1 MPSFVNP
8 IHTNANALNSGT
20 KNEVKDTKN
29 APKSASKDF
38 NKILNQKISKDK
50 TAPKENPN
58 ALKATPKDAKEDAKE
73 LEKTPTPHH
82 QHAQNLAKDQQ
93 APTLKDLLNHK
104 KTTASHEAQH
114 ETHEP
119 TLKDL
124 LNHKKTTAS
133 HEAQH
138 ETHEMH
144 ETNPK
149 TPNETLNKNEKKP
162 NGVASNAHQA
172 NLTNKNPLTPTN
184 HANNAIKNPTAPTH
198 NAKEPKTLKDIHAL
212 SQKHDLNASNIQV
225 GTPLEKKETPL
236 NASDQLALKT
246 TQTSINHTLAKN
258 DSKNTA
264 NLSSVLQSLEKKE
277 SHNKERTT
285 PPSNE
290 KKTPPLREALQ
301 MNAIKRDKTLSKKKP
316 EKTPTKTQTTAA
328 TPENAPKIPLKTPP
342 LMPLIGANPPNDNAP
357 TPLEKEEKAKEVS
370 ENKEKTKESNN
381 SAQSAQN
388 AQASDKTSE
397 NKSAAPK
404 ETIKHFT
411 QQLKQEIQEYKP
423 PMSRISMDL
432 FPKELGKVE
441 VTIQKVGKNLKVSVI
456 SHNNSLQTFLDN
468 QQDLKNS
475 LNALGFEGVD
485 LSFSQDSSKEQPKE
499 PLREPFK
506 EQESTPLKEN
516 ALKSYQENTDNENKE
531 TSMQITLY
539 A

>member
-1 MPSFVNP
+1 MPSPINP
-8 IHTNANALNSGT
+8 IHTNANANANALNSGA

-38 NKILNQKISKDK
+38 SKILNQKISKDK
-50 TAPKENPN
+50 TAPKESLNHS
-58 ALKATPKDAKEDAKE
+58 ALKATPKDAKEDAKT
-73 LEKTPTPHH
+73 LEKTLPH
-82 QHAQNLAKDQQ
+82 QHAQNLAKNQQ
-93 APTLKDLLNHK
+93 APTLKDWLNHQK
-104 KTTASHEAQH
+104 ATASHEAQH
-114 ETHEP
+114 ETHEA
-119 TLKDL
+119 
-124 LNHKKTTAS
+124 N
-133 HEAQH
+133 
-138 ETHEMH
+138 

-149 TPNETLNKNEKKP
+149 TPNETLGKNEKKP
-162 NGVASNAHQA
+162 NEALSNAHQT
-172 NLTNKNPLTPTN
+172 NLASKNPITPN

-198 NAKEPKTLKDIHAL
+198 NAKESKTLKDIQTL
-212 SQKHDLNASNIQV
+212 SQKHDLNASNIQAA
-225 GTPLEKKETPL
+225 TIPENKTPL

-246 TQTSINHTLAKN
+246 TQTPINHTLAKN
-258 DSKNTA
+258 DAKNTA

-277 SHNKERTT
+277 SPNKEHAN
-285 PPSNE
+285 PQNNE
-290 KKTPPLREALQ
+290 KKTPPLKEALQ
-301 MNAIKRDKTLSKKKP
+301 MNAIKRDKTLSKKKS
-316 EKTPTKTQTTAA
+316 EKTPTKAQTTAPSA

-342 LMPLIGANPPNDNAP
+342 LMPLIGANPPPNDNIP
-357 TPLEKEEKAKEVS
+357 TLLEKEETTKEAS
-370 ENKEKTKESNN
+370 DNKEKTKETNN
-381 SAQSAQN
+381 STQNAQN
-388 AQASDKTSE
+388 TQASDKTSE

-423 PMSRISMDL
+423 PMSKISMDL

-441 VTIQKVGKNLKVSVI
+441 VIIQKVGKNLKVSVI

-499 PLREPFK
+499 QLREPFK

-516 ALKSYQENTDNENKE
+516 ALKSYQENTDHENQE

>member
-1 MPSFVNP
+1 MPSPINP
-8 IHTNANALNSGT
+8 IHTNASANASALNSGA
-20 KNEVKDTKN
+20 KNEDTKN

-38 NKILNQKISKDK
+38 SKILNQKISKDK

-58 ALKATPKDAKEDAKE
+58 ALKATPKNAKEGAKEDAKA
-73 LEKTPTPHH
+73 LEKTPTLQPP
-82 QHAQNLAKDQQ
+82 HAQNLAKDQQ
-93 APTLKDLLNHK
+93 APTLKDLLNHQ

-114 ETHEP
+114 E
-119 TLKDL
+119 K
-124 LNHKKTTAS
+124 N
-133 HEAQH
+133 
-138 ETHEMH
+138 H

-162 NGVASNAHQA
+162 NEVTSNAHQTS
-172 NLTNKNPLTPTN
+172 LTNKNPLTPTN
-184 HANNAIKNPTAPTH
+184 HANNSIKNPTAPTH
-198 NAKEPKTLKDIHAL
+198 NAKEPKTLKDIQTL
-212 SQKHDLNASNIQV
+212 SQKHALNASNIQAT
-225 GTPLEKKETPL
+225 TPLEKKETSL
-236 NASDQLALKT
+236 SASDQFALKT
-246 TQTSINHTLAKN
+246 TQTPINNTLAKN
-258 DSKNTA
+258 DAKNTA

-277 SHNKERTT
+277 SYNKERAT
-285 PPSNE
+285 PPNNE
-290 KKTPPLREALQ
+290 KKTPPLKEALE
-301 MNAIKRDKTLSKKKP
+301 MNAIKRDKTLSKKKS
-316 EKTPTKTQTTAA
+316 EKTPIHAKTQTTAPST

-342 LMPLIGANPPNDNAP
+342 LMPLTGANPPNDNPP
-357 TPLEKEEKAKEVS
+357 TPLEKEETTKEAS
-370 ENKEKTKESNN
+370 DNKEKTKESSN

-397 NKSAAPK
+397 NKSTAPK

-441 VTIQKVGKNLKVSVI
+441 VVIQKVGKNLKVSVI

-499 PLREPFK
+499 QLRELFK

-516 ALKSYQENTDNENKE
+516 ALKSYQENTDHENQE

>member
-8 IHTNANALNSGT
+8 IHTNASTNANALNSGA

-38 NKILNQKISKDK
+38 SKILNQKISKDK
-50 TAPKENPN
+50 SAPKENPS
-58 ALKATPKDAKEDAKE
+58 ALKATPKDTKE

-104 KTTASHEAQH
+104 KTTASHESQH
-114 ETHEP
+114 EI
-119 TLKDL
+119 
-124 LNHKKTTAS
+124 HKN
-133 HEAQH
+133 
-138 ETHEMH
+138 H

-162 NGVASNAHQA
+162 NGVASNTHQA

-184 HANNAIKNPTAPTH
+184 HANNTIKNPTALTH

-246 TQTSINHTLAKN
+246 TQTSINHTLTKN

-277 SHNKERTT
+277 SQNKERAT

-301 MNAIKRDKTLSKKKP
+301 MNAIKRDKTLSKKNP
-316 EKTPTKTQTTAA
+316 EKTPTKTQTTAQAA

-342 LMPLIGANPPNDNAP
+342 LMPLIGANPPNNNAP
-357 TPLEKEEKAKEVS
+357 TPLEKEEKTKEAS
-370 ENKEKTKESNN
+370 ENKEKTKESTN
-381 SAQSAQN
+381 STQNAQN
-388 AQASDKTSE
+388 TQASDKTSE

-499 PLREPFK
+499 QLRESFK
-506 EQESTPLKEN
+506 EQELTPLKEN

>member
-1 MPSFVNP
+1 MPSPINP
-8 IHTNANALNSGT
+8 IHTNASTLNSGA
-20 KNEVKDTKN
+20 KNEDTKN

-38 NKILNQKISKDK
+38 SKILNQKISKDK
-50 TAPKENPN
+50 SAPKENPS
-58 ALKATPKDAKEDAKE
+58 ALKSTPKDAKENAKE

-114 ETHEP
+114 EI
-119 TLKDL
+119 
-124 LNHKKTTAS
+124 HKN
-133 HEAQH
+133 
-138 ETHEMH
+138 H

-162 NGVASNAHQA
+162 NGVISSAHQA

-184 HANNAIKNPTAPTH
+184 HAIKNSTAPTH
-198 NAKEPKTLKDIHAL
+198 NAKDPKTLKDIQTL
-212 SQKHDLNASNIQV
+212 SQKHDLNASNIQA
-225 GTPLEKKETPL
+225 TAPLEKKETPL
-236 NASDQLALKT
+236 SASDQLALKT
-246 TQTSINHTLAKN
+246 TQAPINHTLAKN

-277 SHNKERTT
+277 SQNKEHAT

-316 EKTPTKTQTTAA
+316 EKTPIHAKAQTTAQAA

-357 TPLEKEEKAKEVS
+357 TPLEKEEKTKEVS
-370 ENKEKTKESNN
+370 ENKEKTKESTN
-381 SAQSAQN
+381 SAQNAQN

-397 NKSAAPK
+397 NKSVTSK

-441 VTIQKVGKNLKVSVI
+441 VVIQKVGKNLKVSVI

-499 PLREPFK
+499 QLRESFK

>member
-1 MPSFVNP
+1 MPSPINP
-8 IHTNANALNSGT
+8 IHTNASTLINSGA

-38 NKILNQKISKDK
+38 SKILNQKISKDK

-58 ALKATPKDAKEDAKE
+58 ALKATPKDTKENAKE

-104 KTTASHEAQH
+104 KTTASHETQH
-114 ETHEP
+114 EI
-119 TLKDL
+119 
-124 LNHKKTTAS
+124 HKN
-133 HEAQH
+133 
-138 ETHEMH
+138 H

-162 NGVASNAHQA
+162 NGVVSNAHQA
-172 NLTNKNPLTPTN
+172 NLTNKNLLTPTN
-184 HANNAIKNPTAPTH
+184 HPIKNPTAPTH
-198 NAKEPKTLKDIHAL
+198 NAKEPKTLKDIQTL

-225 GTPLEKKETPL
+225 STPLEKKETPL

-258 DSKNTA
+258 GTKNTA

-277 SHNKERTT
+277 SQNKEHAT

-316 EKTPTKTQTTAA
+316 EKTPTKTQTTAQAA
-328 TPENAPKIPLKTPP
+328 TPENAPKIPLKTPS

-357 TPLEKEEKAKEVS
+357 TPLEKEEKTKEVS
-370 ENKEKTKESNN
+370 ENKEKTKESTN
-381 SAQSAQN
+381 SAQNAQN

-485 LSFSQDSSKEQPKE
+485 LSFSQDSSKEQEKE
-499 PLREPFK
+499 SFKEPFK

>member
-8 IHTNANALNSGT
+8 IHTNANTLNSGA

-29 APKSASKDF
+29 APKNASKDF
-38 NKILNQKISKDK
+38 SKILNQKISKDK
-50 TAPKENPN
+50 SAPKENPN
-58 ALKATPKDAKEDAKE
+58 ALKATPKDAKEGAKEDAKE

-82 QHAQNLAKDQQ
+82 QHAQNLVKDQQ

-104 KTTASHEAQH
+104 KTTASHETQH
-114 ETHEP
+114 EI
-119 TLKDL
+119 
-124 LNHKKTTAS
+124 HKN
-133 HEAQH
+133 
-138 ETHEMH
+138 H

-162 NGVASNAHQA
+162 NGVASNAHQVS
-172 NLTNKNPLTPTN
+172 LTNKNPLTPTN

-198 NAKEPKTLKDIHAL
+198 NAKDPKTLKDIHAL

-246 TQTSINHTLAKN
+246 TQTPINHTLAKN
-258 DSKNTA
+258 DAKNTA

-277 SHNKERTT
+277 SHNKERAT

-316 EKTPTKTQTTAA
+316 EKTPTKTQTTAPST
-328 TPENAPKIPLKTPP
+328 TPENAPKISLKTPP

-370 ENKEKTKESNN
+370 ENKEKTKESTN
-381 SAQSAQN
+381 SAQSVQN
-388 AQASDKTSE
+388 AQASDKASE
-397 NKSAAPK
+397 NKSVAPK

-441 VTIQKVGKNLKVSVI
+441 VSIQKVGKNLKVSVI

-499 PLREPFK
+499 PLRESFK

>member
-1 MPSFVNP
+1 MPSPINP
-8 IHTNANALNSGT
+8 IHTNANANALNSGA
-20 KNEVKDTKN
+20 KNEDTKN

-38 NKILNQKISKDK
+38 SKILNQKISKDK
-50 TAPKENPN
+50 TAPKESPN
-58 ALKATPKDAKEDAKE
+58 ALKAAQKDAKKDAKA

-93 APTLKDLLNHK
+93 APTLKDLLNHQ
-104 KTTASHEAQH
+104 KTTTSHEAQH
-114 ETHEP
+114 E
-119 TLKDL
+119 
-124 LNHKKTTAS
+124 N
-133 HEAQH
+133 H
-138 ETHEMH
+138 ETK
-144 ETNPK
+144 PK

-162 NGVASNAHQA
+162 NGVTSNAHQT
-172 NLTNKNPLTPTN
+172 NLTHKNPLTPTN
-184 HANNAIKNPTAPTH
+184 HANHANKNPTTPTH
-198 NAKEPKTLKDIHAL
+198 NAKESKTLKDIQTL
-212 SQKHDLNASNIQV
+212 SQKHDLNASNIQAN
-225 GTPLEKKETPL
+225 TPLEKKETPL

-246 TQTSINHTLAKN
+246 TQTPINNTLAKN
-258 DSKNTA
+258 DAKNTA

-277 SHNKERTT
+277 SHNKERAT
-285 PPSNE
+285 PPNNE
-290 KKTPPLREALQ
+290 KKTPPLKEALP

-316 EKTPTKTQTTAA
+316 EKTPTKAQTTAPSIV
-328 TPENAPKIPLKTPP
+328 PENALKIPLKTPP

-357 TPLEKEEKAKEVS
+357 TPLEKEEKSKEIS
-370 ENKEKTKESNN
+370 ENKEKTKESSN

-397 NKSAAPK
+397 NKSVTPK

-441 VTIQKVGKNLKVSVI
+441 VVIQKVGKNLKVSVI

-485 LSFSQDSSKEQPKE
+485 LSFSQDSSKEQEKE
-499 PLREPFK
+499 PFKEPFK
-506 EQESTPLKEN
+506 EQELTPLKEN
-516 ALKSYQENTDNENKE
+516 ALKSYQENTDNESKE

>member
-1 MPSFVNP
+1 MPSPVNP
-8 IHTNANALNSGT
+8 LHTNANALNGGA
-20 KNEVKDTKN
+20 KNEVKNAKN
-29 APKSASKDF
+29 APKSVSKDF
-38 NKILNQKISKDK
+38 SKILNQKISKDK
-50 TAPKENPN
+50 TAPKEDPS
-58 ALKATPKDAKEDAKE
+58 ALKATPKDAKA
-73 LEKTPTPHH
+73 LEKTPTLNH

-93 APTLKDLLNHK
+93 APTLKDLLNHP
-104 KTTASHEAQH
+104 KTHPTAEHETQH
-114 ETHEP
+114 ETHEA
-119 TLKDL
+119 
-124 LNHKKTTAS
+124 N
-133 HEAQH
+133 
-138 ETHEMH
+138 

-162 NGVASNAHQA
+162 NEVASNAHQT
-172 NLTNKNPLTPTN
+172 NLPNKNPITPTN
-184 HANNAIKNPTAPTH
+184 RSNNAIKTPTTPTH
-198 NAKEPKTLKDIHAL
+198 NAKDPKTLKDIQTL
-212 SQKHDLNASNIQV
+212 SQKHDLNASNIQAA
-225 GTPLEKKETPL
+225 TTLENKNPL
-236 NASDQLALKT
+236 NASDHLALKT
-246 TQTSINHTLAKN
+246 TQTPTNHTLAKN
-258 DSKNTA
+258 DAKNTA

-277 SHNKERTT
+277 SPNKEHAN
-285 PPSNE
+285 PSHNE
-290 KKTPPLREALQ
+290 KKTPPLKEALQ

-316 EKTPTKTQTTAA
+316 EKTPTKTQTTALSA

-357 TPLEKEEKAKEVS
+357 TPLEKEEKTKEIS
-370 ENKEKTKESNN
+370 DNKEKAKETNS

-388 AQASDKTSE
+388 TQASDKTSD
-397 NKSAAPK
+397 NKSIAPK

-423 PMSRISMDL
+423 PMSKISMDL

-441 VTIQKVGKNLKVSVI
+441 VIIQKVGKNLKVSVI

-499 PLREPFK
+499 QLRELFK
-506 EQESTPLKEN
+506 EQESSPLKEN
-516 ALKSYQENTDNENKE
+516 ALKSYQENTDHENQE

>member
-8 IHTNANALNSGT
+8 IHTNANANASTLINSGA

-29 APKSASKDF
+29 APKNASKDF
-38 NKILNQKISKDK
+38 SKILNQKISKDK

-114 ETHEP
+114 EI
-119 TLKDL
+119 
-124 LNHKKTTAS
+124 HKN
-133 HEAQH
+133 
-138 ETHEMH
+138 H

-162 NGVASNAHQA
+162 NEITSNAHQA

-184 HANNAIKNPTAPTH
+184 HAIKNPTAPTH

-258 DSKNTA
+258 GAKNTA

-277 SHNKERTT
+277 SHNKEHIT

-301 MNAIKRDKTLSKKKP
+301 MNAIKRDKTLSKKKS
-316 EKTPTKTQTTAA
+316 EKTPTKTQTTAQAA

-357 TPLEKEEKAKEVS
+357 TLLEKEEKTKEVS
-370 ENKEKTKESNN
+370 ENKEKTKESTN
-381 SAQSAQN
+381 SAQNTQN

-441 VTIQKVGKNLKVSVI
+441 VSIQKVGKNLKVSVI

-499 PLREPFK
+499 QLRESFK

>member
-1 MPSFVNP
+1 MPSPINP
-8 IHTNANALNSGT
+8 IHTNASANANALNSGA
-20 KNEVKDTKN
+20 KNEDTKN

-38 NKILNQKISKDK
+38 SKILNQKISKDK
-50 TAPKENPN
+50 TAPKENPS
-58 ALKATPKDAKEDAKE
+58 ALKATPQDAKENAKEDAKA

-82 QHAQNLAKDQQ
+82 QHAQNPAKDQQ
-93 APTLKDLLNHK
+93 APTLKDWLNHQ
-104 KTTASHEAQH
+104 KTTASHETQH
-114 ETHEP
+114 ETHEA
-119 TLKDL
+119 
-124 LNHKKTTAS
+124 N
-133 HEAQH
+133 
-138 ETHEMH
+138 

-162 NGVASNAHQA
+162 NEVTSNAHQT
-172 NLTNKNPLTPTN
+172 NLPNKNPITPN
-184 HANNAIKNPTAPTH
+184 HANNANKNPTAPTDTK
-198 NAKEPKTLKDIHAL
+198 KEPKTLKDIQTL
-212 SQKHDLNASNIQV
+212 SQKHDLNASNIQATT
-225 GTPLEKKETPL
+225 TPENKTPL
-236 NASDQLALKT
+236 NAGDQLALKT
-246 TQTSINHTLAKN
+246 TQTPTNHTLAKN
-258 DSKNTA
+258 DTKNTA

-277 SHNKERTT
+277 SHNKEHAN
-285 PPSNE
+285 PLNNE
-290 KKTPPLREALQ
+290 KKTPPLKEALQ

-316 EKTPTKTQTTAA
+316 EKTPIHAKTQTTAPSIA
-328 TPENAPKIPLKTPP
+328 PENALKIPLKTPP
-342 LMPLIGANPPNDNAP
+342 LMPLIGANPPPNDNAP
-357 TPLEKEEKAKEVS
+357 TLLEKEEKTQEIS
-370 ENKEKTKESNN
+370 ENKEKTKETSN

-397 NKSAAPK
+397 NKSTAPK

-441 VTIQKVGKNLKVSVI
+441 VIIQKVGKNLKVSVI

-499 PLREPFK
+499 QLRELFK
-506 EQESTPLKEN
+506 EQESSPLKEN
-516 ALKSYQENTDNENKE
+516 ALKSYQENTDHENQE

>member
-1 MPSFVNP
+1 MPSPVNP
-8 IHTNANALNSGT
+8 IHTNANALNGGA

-38 NKILNQKISKDK
+38 SKILNQKISKDK
-50 TAPKENPN
+50 TASKESPNPN
-58 ALKATPKDAKEDAKE
+58 ALKATPKDAKEDAKA
-73 LEKTPTPHH
+73 LEKTPTLPH

-93 APTLKDLLNHK
+93 APTLKDWLNHK
-104 KTTASHEAQH
+104 KTTAPHETQH
-114 ETHEP
+114 ETHEA
-119 TLKDL
+119 
-124 LNHKKTTAS
+124 N
-133 HEAQH
+133 
-138 ETHEMH
+138 

-162 NGVASNAHQA
+162 NGVTSNAHQT
-172 NLTNKNPLTPTN
+172 NLLSKNPITPN

-198 NAKEPKTLKDIHAL
+198 NAKESKTLKDIQTL
-212 SQKHDLNASNIQV
+212 SQKHDLNASNIQAT
-225 GTPLEKKETPL
+225 TPLEKKETPL

-246 TQTSINHTLAKN
+246 TQAPTNHTLAKN
-258 DSKNTA
+258 DAKNTA

-277 SHNKERTT
+277 SHNKEHAN
-285 PPSNE
+285 PQNNE
-290 KKTPPLREALQ
+290 KKTPPLKEALE
-301 MNAIKRDKTLSKKKP
+301 MNAIKRDKTLSKKKS
-316 EKTPTKTQTTAA
+316 EKTPTKAQTTAPSIA
-328 TPENAPKIPLKTPP
+328 PENAPKIPLKTPP

-357 TPLEKEEKAKEVS
+357 TLLEKEETTKEAS
-370 ENKEKTKESNN
+370 DNKEKTKETSN

-397 NKSAAPK
+397 NKSVTPK

-499 PLREPFK
+499 QLRELFK

-516 ALKSYQENTDNENKE
+516 ALKSYQENTDNEHQE

>member
-1 MPSFVNP
+1 MPSPVNP
-8 IHTNANALNSGT
+8 IHTNTNALNGGA
-20 KNEVKDTKN
+20 KNEVKDAKN

-38 NKILNQKISKDK
+38 SKILNQKISKDK
-50 TAPKENPN
+50 TAPKELSSSST
-58 ALKATPKDAKEDAKE
+58 LKTTPKDAKA
-73 LEKTPTPHH
+73 LEKTPTLPH
-82 QHAQNLAKDQQ
+82 QHAQNLAKNQQ
-93 APTLKDLLNHK
+93 APTLKDWLNHP
-104 KTTASHEAQH
+104 KTHPTAPHEAQH
-114 ETHEP
+114 ETHEA
-119 TLKDL
+119 
-124 LNHKKTTAS
+124 N
-133 HEAQH
+133 
-138 ETHEMH
+138 

-162 NGVASNAHQA
+162 NEVASNAHQT
-172 NLTNKNPLTPTN
+172 NLPNKNPITPN
-184 HANNAIKNPTAPTH
+184 HANNTNKTPTTPTH
-198 NAKEPKTLKDIHAL
+198 SAKDPKTLKDIQTL
-212 SQKHDLNASNIQV
+212 SQKHDLNASNIQAA
-225 GTPLEKKETPL
+225 TTLENKNPL

-246 TQTSINHTLAKN
+246 TQTPTNHTLAKN

-277 SHNKERTT
+277 PPNKEHAN
-285 PPSNE
+285 PHNE
-290 KKTPPLREALQ
+290 KKMPPLKEALE

-316 EKTPTKTQTTAA
+316 EKTPIHAKTQTTAQA
-328 TPENAPKIPLKTPP
+328 TTPENALKIPLKTPP
-342 LMPLIGANPPNDNAP
+342 LMPLIGANPPNDNIP
-357 TPLEKEEKAKEVS
+357 TPLEKEEKTKEIS
-370 ENKEKTKESNN
+370 DNKEKAKETSS

-388 AQASDKTSE
+388 TQASDKTSD
-397 NKSAAPK
+397 NKSIAPK

-423 PMSRISMDL
+423 PMSKISMDL

-485 LSFSQDSSKEQPKE
+485 LSFSQDFSKEQQAPKDQ
-499 PLREPFK
+499 PKEPFK
-506 EQESTPLKEN
+506 EQELTPLKEN
-516 ALKSYQENTDNENKE
+516 ALKSYQENTDHENQE

>member
-1 MPSFVNP
+1 MPSPINP
-8 IHTNANALNSGT
+8 IHTNASANANALNSGA
-20 KNEVKDTKN
+20 KNEVKDAKN

-38 NKILNQKISKDK
+38 SKILNQKISKDK

-58 ALKATPKDAKEDAKE
+58 ALKATPKDAKEDAKT
-73 LEKTPTPHH
+73 LEKTPTLPH
-82 QHAQNLAKDQQ
+82 QHAQNPAKDQQ
-93 APTLKDLLNHK
+93 APTLKDWLNHQ

-114 ETHEP
+114 ETHE
-119 TLKDL
+119 
-124 LNHKKTTAS
+124 
-133 HEAQH
+133 
-138 ETHEMH
+138 H

-162 NGVASNAHQA
+162 NGVTSNAHQA
-172 NLTNKNPLTPTN
+172 NLTNKNPITPN
-184 HANNAIKNPTAPTH
+184 HANNAIKNPTAPTDTK
-198 NAKEPKTLKDIHAL
+198 KEPKTLKDIQTL
-212 SQKHDLNASNIQV
+212 SQKHDLNASNIQAT
-225 GTPLEKKETPL
+225 TPLEKKETPL
-236 NASDQLALKT
+236 NASDQFALKT
-246 TQTSINHTLAKN
+246 TQAPINNTLAKN
-258 DSKNTA
+258 DAKNTA

-277 SHNKERTT
+277 PHNKEHAN
-285 PPSNE
+285 PQNNE
-290 KKTPPLREALQ
+290 KKTPPLKEALQ

-316 EKTPTKTQTTAA
+316 EKTPIHAKAQTTAPSI
-328 TPENAPKIPLKTPP
+328 TPENALKIPLKTPP
-342 LMPLIGANPPNDNAP
+342 LMPLIGANPPNDNIP
-357 TPLEKEEKAKEVS
+357 TPLEKEETTKEISDNKEKAKE
-370 ENKEKTKESNN
+370 TN
-381 SAQSAQN
+381 SSAQN
-388 AQASDKTSE
+388 AQNTQASDKTSE
-397 NKSAAPK
+397 NKSIAPK

-441 VTIQKVGKNLKVSVI
+441 VIIQKVGKNLKVSVI

-499 PLREPFK
+499 QLRELFK

-516 ALKSYQENTDNENKE
+516 ALKSYQENTDHENQE

>member
-1 MPSFVNP
+1 MPSPVNP
-8 IHTNANALNSGT
+8 IHTNANALNSGA
-20 KNEVKDTKN
+20 KNEVKDAKN

-38 NKILNQKISKDK
+38 SKILNQKISKDK
-50 TAPKENPN
+50 TASKENPN
-58 ALKATPKDAKEDAKE
+58 ALKTTPKDAKEDAKA
-73 LEKTPTPHH
+73 LEKTPTLHP
-82 QHAQNLAKDQQ
+82 QHAQNPAKDQQ
-93 APTLKDLLNHK
+93 APTLKDWLNHQ

-114 ETHEP
+114 ETHE
-119 TLKDL
+119 
-124 LNHKKTTAS
+124 
-133 HEAQH
+133 
-138 ETHEMH
+138 H

-162 NGVASNAHQA
+162 NGVTSNAHQT
-172 NLTNKNPLTPTN
+172 NLLSKNPITPN
-184 HANNAIKNPTAPTH
+184 HANNAIKTQTTPTH
-198 NAKEPKTLKDIHAL
+198 NAKDPKTLKDIQTL
-212 SQKHDLNASNIQV
+212 SQKHDLNASNIQAAT
-225 GTPLEKKETPL
+225 TPENKTPL

-246 TQTSINHTLAKN
+246 TQTPINHTLAKN
-258 DSKNTA
+258 DAKNTA
-264 NLSSVLQSLEKKE
+264 NLSSVLQSLEKKDP
-277 SHNKERTT
+277 HNKERAN
-285 PPSNE
+285 PQNNE
-290 KKTPPLREALQ
+290 KKTPPLKEALP

-316 EKTPTKTQTTAA
+316 EKTQTTAPSI

-342 LMPLIGANPPNDNAP
+342 LMPLIGANPPPNDNAP
-357 TPLEKEEKAKEVS
+357 TPLEKEETTKEAS
-370 ENKEKTKESNN
+370 DNKEKTKESSN
-381 SAQSAQN
+381 SAQNAQN

-397 NKSAAPK
+397 NKSIAPK

-441 VTIQKVGKNLKVSVI
+441 VIIQKVGKNLKVSVI

-499 PLREPFK
+499 QLRELFK
-506 EQESTPLKEN
+506 EQESSPLKEN
-516 ALKSYQENTDNENKE
+516 ALKSYQENTDNEHKE

>member
-1 MPSFVNP
+1 MPSPINP
-8 IHTNANALNSGT
+8 IHTNANANASTLINNGA

-38 NKILNQKISKDK
+38 SKILNQKISKDK
-50 TAPKENPN
+50 TAPKENPS
-58 ALKATPKDAKEDAKE
+58 ALKATPKDAKENAKE

-104 KTTASHEAQH
+104 KTTASNESHH
-114 ETHEP
+114 ETHE
-119 TLKDL
+119 
-124 LNHKKTTAS
+124 N
-133 HEAQH
+133 
-138 ETHEMH
+138 H

-198 NAKEPKTLKDIHAL
+198 NAKDPKTLKDIHAL

-236 NASDQLALKT
+236 KAGDQLALKT
-246 TQTSINHTLAKN
+246 TQTPINHTLAKN
-258 DSKNTA
+258 DAKNTA

-277 SHNKERTT
+277 SHNKERAT

-301 MNAIKRDKTLSKKKP
+301 MNAVKRDKTLSKKKS
-316 EKTPTKTQTTAA
+316 EKTPTKTQTTAPSIA
-328 TPENAPKIPLKTPP
+328 PENAPKIPLKTLS
-342 LMPLIGANPPNDNAP
+342 LMPLIGANPPPNDNAP

-370 ENKEKTKESNN
+370 ENKEKTKESTN
-381 SAQSAQN
+381 STQNAQN

-397 NKSAAPK
+397 NKSTAPK

-499 PLREPFK
+499 QLREPFK

>member
-1 MPSFVNP
+1 MPSPVNP
-8 IHTNANALNSGT
+8 IHTNANALNSGA
-20 KNEVKDTKN
+20 KNEDTKN

-38 NKILNQKISKDK
+38 SKILNQKISKDK

-58 ALKATPKDAKEDAKE
+58 ALKAMPKDAKEDAKA
-73 LEKTPTPHH
+73 LEKTPTPPH
-82 QHAQNLAKDQQ
+82 QHAQNPAKDQQ
-93 APTLKDLLNHK
+93 APTLKDLLNHQ
-104 KTTASHEAQH
+104 KTHPTAPHETQH
-114 ETHEP
+114 ETHE
-119 TLKDL
+119 
-124 LNHKKTTAS
+124 
-133 HEAQH
+133 
-138 ETHEMH
+138 H

-162 NGVASNAHQA
+162 NGVTSNAHQTS
-172 NLTNKNPLTPTN
+172 LPNKNPITPN
-184 HANNAIKNPTAPTH
+184 HANNAIKNSTTPTH
-198 NAKEPKTLKDIHAL
+198 NAKEPKTLKDIQAL
-212 SQKHDLNASNIQV
+212 SQKHDLNANNIQAAT
-225 GTPLEKKETPL
+225 TPENKTPL

-246 TQTSINHTLAKN
+246 TQTPTNHTLAKN
-258 DSKNTA
+258 DAKNTA

-277 SHNKERTT
+277 PHNKERTT
-285 PPSNE
+285 PLSNE
-290 KKTPPLREALQ
+290 KKTPPLKEALQ
-301 MNAIKRDKTLSKKKP
+301 MNAIKRDKTLSKKKS
-316 EKTPTKTQTTAA
+316 EKTQTKTQTTAPSA

-342 LMPLIGANPPNDNAP
+342 LMPLIGANPPNDNPP
-357 TPLEKEEKAKEVS
+357 TPLEKEETTKEAS
-370 ENKEKTKESNN
+370 DNKEKTKETSN
-381 SAQSAQN
+381 SAQNAQN

-397 NKSAAPK
+397 NKSIAPK

-441 VTIQKVGKNLKVSVI
+441 VVIQKVGKNLKVSVI

-499 PLREPFK
+499 PFK
-506 EQESTPLKEN
+506 EQELTPLKEN
-516 ALKSYQENTDNENKE
+516 ALKSYQENTDHENQE

>member
-1 MPSFVNP
+1 MPSPINP
-8 IHTNANALNSGT
+8 IHTNANANALNSGA
-20 KNEVKDTKN
+20 KNEDIKN

-38 NKILNQKISKDK
+38 SKILNQKISKDK
-50 TAPKENPN
+50 TTPKENPS
-58 ALKATPKDAKEDAKE
+58 ALKATPKNSKEGAKENAKE
-73 LEKTPTPHH
+73 LEKTPTLPH
-82 QHAQNLAKDQQ
+82 QHAQNPAKDQQ
-93 APTLKDLLNHK
+93 APTLKDLLNHQ

-114 ETHEP
+114 ETHE
-119 TLKDL
+119 
-124 LNHKKTTAS
+124 N
-133 HEAQH
+133 
-138 ETHEMH
+138 H

-162 NGVASNAHQA
+162 NGVASSAHQE
-172 NLTNKNPLTPTN
+172 NSTHKNPLTPTN

-198 NAKEPKTLKDIHAL
+198 NAKEPKTLKDIQTI
-212 SQKHDLNASNIQV
+212 SQKHDLNASNIQATTTPENK
-225 GTPLEKKETPL
+225 TPLK
-236 NASDQLALKT
+236 ASDQLALKT

-258 DSKNTA
+258 GTKNTA
-264 NLSSVLQSLEKKE
+264 NLSSVLQSLEKKDPL
-277 SHNKERTT
+277 SKEHAT

-290 KKTPPLREALQ
+290 KKTPPLREALP

-316 EKTPTKTQTTAA
+316 EKTPTKTQTTAQA
-328 TPENAPKIPLKTPP
+328 VENAPKIPLKTPP

-357 TPLEKEEKAKEVS
+357 TPLEKEEKTKEMS
-370 ENKEKTKESNN
+370 ENKEKTKESTN
-381 SAQSAQN
+381 STQNVQN

-397 NKSAAPK
+397 NKSVTPK
-404 ETIKHFT
+404 ETIRHFT

-499 PLREPFK
+499 PFKELFK

>member
-8 IHTNANALNSGT
+8 IHTNASTNANALNSGA
-20 KNEVKDTKN
+20 KNGVKDTKN

-38 NKILNQKISKDK
+38 SKILNQKISKDK
-50 TAPKENPN
+50 IAPKESPNSN
-58 ALKATPKDAKEDAKE
+58 ALKATPKGTKENAKE
-73 LEKTPTPHH
+73 LEKIPTPHH

-104 KTTASHEAQH
+104 KTTASHKAQH
-114 ETHEP
+114 EI
-119 TLKDL
+119 
-124 LNHKKTTAS
+124 HKN
-133 HEAQH
+133 
-138 ETHEMH
+138 H

-198 NAKEPKTLKDIHAL
+198 NAKDPKTLKDIHAL
-212 SQKHDLNASNIQV
+212 SQKHDLNASNIQAT
-225 GTPLEKKETPL
+225 TPLEKKETPL

-246 TQTSINHTLAKN
+246 TQTPINHTLAKN
-258 DSKNTA
+258 DAKNTA

-277 SHNKERTT
+277 SRNKERAT
-285 PPSNE
+285 PPNNE
-290 KKTPPLREALQ
+290 KKTPPLKEALP
-301 MNAIKRDKTLSKKKP
+301 MNAIKRDKTLSKKKL
-316 EKTPTKTQTTAA
+316 EKTPTKAQTTAPST

-342 LMPLIGANPPNDNAP
+342 LMTLIGANPPPNDNSP
-357 TPLEKEEKAKEVS
+357 TPLEKEEKAKEAS
-370 ENKEKTKESNN
+370 DNKEKTKESNN

-388 AQASDKTSE
+388 AQASNKTSE
-397 NKSAAPK
+397 NKSVTPK
-404 ETIKHFT
+404 ETIRHFT

-499 PLREPFK
+499 QLRELFK
-506 EQESTPLKEN
+506 EQESSPLKEN

>member
-1 MPSFVNP
+1 MPSPINP
-8 IHTNANALNSGT
+8 IHTNANALNSGA
-20 KNEVKDTKN
+20 KNEVKEAKN

-38 NKILNQKISKDK
+38 SKILNQKISKDK
-50 TAPKENPN
+50 TAPKENPS
-58 ALKATPKDAKEDAKE
+58 ALKATPKDAKEDAKA

-104 KTTASHEAQH
+104 KTTVSHEAQH
-114 ETHEP
+114 ETH
-119 TLKDL
+119 K
-124 LNHKKTTAS
+124 
-133 HEAQH
+133 
-138 ETHEMH
+138 MH

-162 NGVASNAHQA
+162 NGVASSAHQA

-184 HANNAIKNPTAPTH
+184 HANKNPTAPTH
-198 NAKEPKTLKDIHAL
+198 NAKEPKTLKDIQML
-212 SQKHDLNASNIQV
+212 SQKHDLNASNIQATT
-225 GTPLEKKETPL
+225 TPENKTPL
-236 NASDQLALKT
+236 NAGDQLALKT

-258 DSKNTA
+258 DAKNTA

-316 EKTPTKTQTTAA
+316 EKTPTKAQTTAPSIA
-328 TPENAPKIPLKTPP
+328 PENAPKIPLKTPP

-357 TPLEKEEKAKEVS
+357 TPLEKEETTKEAS
-370 ENKEKTKESNN
+370 DNKEKTKESNN

-397 NKSAAPK
+397 NKSVTPK

-499 PLREPFK
+499 PFKESFK

>member
-8 IHTNANALNSGT
+8 IHTNASTNANALNSGA

-38 NKILNQKISKDK
+38 SKILNQKISKDK
-50 TAPKENPN
+50 STPKENPN
-58 ALKATPKDAKEDAKE
+58 ALKATPKDAKENAKE

-114 ETHEP
+114 ETHE
-119 TLKDL
+119 
-124 LNHKKTTAS
+124 
-133 HEAQH
+133 
-138 ETHEMH
+138 
-144 ETNPK
+144 TNPK

-162 NGVASNAHQA
+162 NEFTSSAHQTS
-172 NLTNKNPLTPTN
+172 LTNKNPLTPTN

-198 NAKEPKTLKDIHAL
+198 NAKDPKTLKDIQTL

-236 NASDQLALKT
+236 NASDQFALKT
-246 TQTSINHTLAKN
+246 TQTPINHTLAKN
-258 DSKNTA
+258 DTKNTA

-277 SHNKERTT
+277 SQNKERTT
-285 PPSNE
+285 PSSNE

-316 EKTPTKTQTTAA
+316 EKTPTRTQTTAQAA

-370 ENKEKTKESNN
+370 ENKEKTKESTN

-388 AQASDKTSE
+388 TQASDKTSE
-397 NKSAAPK
+397 NKSVTPK

-499 PLREPFK
+499 PFKESFK
-506 EQESTPLKEN
+506 EQELTPLKEN

>member
-1 MPSFVNP
+1 MPSPINP
-8 IHTNANALNSGT
+8 IHTNANALNSGA
-20 KNEVKDTKN
+20 KNEDTKN

-38 NKILNQKISKDK
+38 SKILNQKISKNK

-58 ALKATPKDAKEDAKE
+58 ALKATPKDAKEDAKA
-73 LEKTPTPHH
+73 LEKTPTLPH
-82 QHAQNLAKDQQ
+82 QHAKDFAKDQQ
-93 APTLKDLLNHK
+93 APTLKDWLNHK
-104 KTTASHEAQH
+104 KTSHEAQH
-114 ETHEP
+114 E
-119 TLKDL
+119 
-124 LNHKKTTAS
+124 N
-133 HEAQH
+133 
-138 ETHEMH
+138 H

-162 NGVASNAHQA
+162 NGVTSNAHQT
-172 NLTNKNPLTPTN
+172 NLPNKNPITPN
-184 HANNAIKNPTAPTH
+184 HANNAIKTPTAPTH
-198 NAKEPKTLKDIHAL
+198 NAKDPKTLKDIHAL
-212 SQKHDLNASNIQV
+212 SQKHDLNASNIQAAT
-225 GTPLEKKETPL
+225 TPENKTPL
-236 NASDQLALKT
+236 NTSDHLALKT
-246 TQTSINHTLAKN
+246 TQTPTNHTLAKN
-258 DSKNTA
+258 DAKNTA

-277 SHNKERTT
+277 SHNKEHAN
-285 PPSNE
+285 PLNNE
-290 KKTPPLREALQ
+290 KKTPPLKEALQ
-301 MNAIKRDKTLSKKKP
+301 MNAIKRDKTLSKKKS
-316 EKTPTKTQTTAA
+316 EKTPTKAQTTAPSI
-328 TPENAPKIPLKTPP
+328 TPENAPKISLKMPP
-342 LMPLIGANPPNDNAP
+342 LMPLIGANPPNDNIP
-357 TPLEKEEKAKEVS
+357 TPLEKEETTKEAS
-370 ENKEKTKESNN
+370 DNKEKTRESNN
-381 SAQSAQN
+381 STQSAQN

-397 NKSAAPK
+397 NKSTAPK

-441 VTIQKVGKNLKVSVI
+441 VIIQKVGKNLKVSVI

-499 PLREPFK
+499 QLRELFK

-516 ALKSYQENTDNENKE
+516 ALKSYQENTDNENQE

>member
-1 MPSFVNP
+1 MPSPINP
-8 IHTNANALNSGT
+8 IHTNANANALNSGA

-38 NKILNQKISKDK
+38 SKILNQKISKDK
-50 TAPKENPN
+50 SAPKENPS
-58 ALKATPKDAKEDAKE
+58 ALKATPQDAKEGAKEDAKA
-73 LEKTPTPHH
+73 LEKTPTPQP

-93 APTLKDLLNHK
+93 APTLKDLLNHQ

-114 ETHEP
+114 ETH
-119 TLKDL
+119 K
-124 LNHKKTTAS
+124 N
-133 HEAQH
+133 
-138 ETHEMH
+138 H

-162 NGVASNAHQA
+162 NGVTSNAHQT

-184 HANNAIKNPTAPTH
+184 HANHAIKNPTAPTH
-198 NAKEPKTLKDIHAL
+198 NAKESKTLKDIQTL

-225 GTPLEKKETPL
+225 TTTPENKTPL

-246 TQTSINHTLAKN
+246 TQTPINHTLAKN
-258 DSKNTA
+258 DAKNTA

-285 PPSNE
+285 SPSNE
-290 KKTPPLREALQ
+290 KKTPPLREALP

-316 EKTPTKTQTTAA
+316 EKTPTKTQTTAPSIA
-328 TPENAPKIPLKTPP
+328 PENAPKIPLKTPP
-342 LMPLIGANPPNDNAP
+342 LMPLIGANPPNDNPP
-357 TPLEKEEKAKEVS
+357 TLLEKEEKTKEVS
-370 ENKEKTKESNN
+370 DNKEKTKESTN
-381 SAQSAQN
+381 STQNTQN
-388 AQASDKTSE
+388 AQSSDKTSD
-397 NKSAAPK
+397 KSVTPK

-441 VTIQKVGKNLKVSVI
+441 VVIQKVGKNLKVSVI

-485 LSFSQDSSKEQPKE
+485 LSFSQDSSKEQEKE
-499 PLREPFK
+499 PFKEPFK
-506 EQESTPLKEN
+506 EQELTPLKEN

>member
-1 MPSFVNP
+1 MPSPINP
-8 IHTNANALNSGT
+8 IHTNASANANALNSGA
-20 KNEVKDTKN
+20 KNEDTKN

-38 NKILNQKISKDK
+38 SKILNQKISKDK

-58 ALKATPKDAKEDAKE
+58 ALKATPKNSKEGAKEDAKT

-82 QHAQNLAKDQQ
+82 QHAQNPAKDQQ

-114 ETHEP
+114 EI
-119 TLKDL
+119 
-124 LNHKKTTAS
+124 
-133 HEAQH
+133 H
-138 ETHEMH
+138 ETH

-162 NGVASNAHQA
+162 NGVTSNAHQE
-172 NLTNKNPLTPTN
+172 NLTHKNPLTPTN

-198 NAKEPKTLKDIHAL
+198 NAKDPKTLKDIQTL
-212 SQKHDLNASNIQV
+212 SQKHDLNASNIQAN
-225 GTPLEKKETPL
+225 TPLEKKETPL

-246 TQTSINHTLAKN
+246 TQTPINHTLAKN

-264 NLSSVLQSLEKKE
+264 NLSSVLQSLEKKDPR
-277 SHNKERTT
+277 NKEHAT
-285 PPSNE
+285 PPNNE
-290 KKTPPLREALQ
+290 KKTPPLKEALP

-316 EKTPTKTQTTAA
+316 EKTPTKAQNTAPSIA
-328 TPENAPKIPLKTPP
+328 PENAPKIPLKTPP
-342 LMPLIGANPPNDNAP
+342 LMPLIGVNPPPNDNAP
-357 TPLEKEEKAKEVS
+357 TPLEKEEKAKEAS
-370 ENKEKTKESNN
+370 DNKEKTKESSN
-381 SAQSAQN
+381 SAQN
-388 AQASDKTSE
+388 AQNTQASDKTSE
-397 NKSAAPK
+397 NKSVTPK

-441 VTIQKVGKNLKVSVI
+441 VIIQKVGKNLKVSVI

-499 PLREPFK
+499 PFKEPFK
-506 EQESTPLKEN
+506 EQELTPLKEN
-516 ALKSYQENTDNENKE
+516 ALKSYQENTDNESKE

>member
-1 MPSFVNP
+1 MPSPINP
-8 IHTNANALNSGT
+8 VHTNANASALNSGA

-38 NKILNQKISKDK
+38 SKILNQKISKDK
-50 TAPKENPN
+50 TASKEPPNSN
-58 ALKATPKDAKEDAKE
+58 ALKAAPKDAKEDAKE

-114 ETHEP
+114 ETH
-119 TLKDL
+119 K
-124 LNHKKTTAS
+124 
-133 HEAQH
+133 
-138 ETHEMH
+138 MH

-184 HANNAIKNPTAPTH
+184 HAIKNPTAPTH
-198 NAKEPKTLKDIHAL
+198 NAKESKTLKDIQTL

-236 NASDQLALKT
+236 SASDQLALKT
-246 TQTSINHTLAKN
+246 TQAPINHTLAKN
-258 DSKNTA
+258 DAKNTA

-277 SHNKERTT
+277 SQNKEHAT

-316 EKTPTKTQTTAA
+316 EKTPTKTQTTAQAA

-357 TPLEKEEKAKEVS
+357 TPLEKEEKAKEAS
-370 ENKEKTKESNN
+370 DNKEKTKESTN
-381 SAQSAQN
+381 SAQN
-388 AQASDKTSE
+388 AQNTQSSDKTGE
-397 NKSAAPK
+397 NKSVTPK

-506 EQESTPLKEN
+506 EQELTPLKEN

>member
-1 MPSFVNP
+1 MPSPINP
-8 IHTNANALNSGT
+8 IHTNANANANALNSGA
-20 KNEVKDTKN
+20 KNEDTKN

-38 NKILNQKISKDK
+38 SKILNQKISKDK
-50 TAPKENPN
+50 TAPKESPNPN
-58 ALKATPKDAKEDAKE
+58 ALKATPKDAKENAKA

-82 QHAQNLAKDQQ
+82 QHAQNPAKDQQ
-93 APTLKDLLNHK
+93 APTLKDWLNHK

-114 ETHEP
+114 EI
-119 TLKDL
+119 
-124 LNHKKTTAS
+124 
-133 HEAQH
+133 
-138 ETHEMH
+138 H

-162 NGVASNAHQA
+162 NGVTSNAHQT
-172 NLTNKNPLTPTN
+172 NLTHKNPLTPTN
-184 HANNAIKNPTAPTH
+184 HANHANKNPTAPTH
-198 NAKEPKTLKDIHAL
+198 NAKEPKTLKDIQTL
-212 SQKHDLNASNIQV
+212 SQKHDLNASNIQATT
-225 GTPLEKKETPL
+225 TPENKTPL
-236 NASDQLALKT
+236 NASDHLALKT
-246 TQTSINHTLAKN
+246 TQVPINNTLAKN
-258 DSKNTA
+258 DAKNTA

-277 SHNKERTT
+277 PQNKEHAT
-285 PPSNE
+285 PPNNE
-290 KKTPPLREALQ
+290 KKTPPLKEALQ
-301 MNAIKRDKTLSKKKP
+301 MNAIKRDKTLSKKKS
-316 EKTPTKTQTTAA
+316 EKTQTKTQTTAPSIA
-328 TPENAPKIPLKTPP
+328 PENAPKIPLKTPP
-342 LMPLIGANPPNDNAP
+342 LMPLIGSNPPPNDNIP
-357 TPLEKEEKAKEVS
+357 TPLEKEETAKEASDNKEKAKETS
-370 ENKEKTKESNN
+370 S
-381 SAQSAQN
+381 SAQSTQN

-397 NKSAAPK
+397 NKSTAPK

-441 VTIQKVGKNLKVSVI
+441 VIIQKVGKNLKVSVI

-499 PLREPFK
+499 QLRELFK

-516 ALKSYQENTDNENKE
+516 ALKSYQENTNHENQE

>member
-1 MPSFVNP
+1 MPSPINP
-8 IHTNANALNSGT
+8 IHTNASTNASALNSGA
-20 KNEVKDTKN
+20 KNEDTKN

-38 NKILNQKISKDK
+38 SKILNQKISKDK

-58 ALKATPKDAKEDAKE
+58 ALKATPKDAKA

-82 QHAQNLAKDQQ
+82 QHAQNSAKDQQ
-93 APTLKDLLNHK
+93 APTLKDLLNHP
-104 KTTASHEAQH
+104 KTHPTAPHEAQH
-114 ETHEP
+114 ETHE
-119 TLKDL
+119 
-124 LNHKKTTAS
+124 
-133 HEAQH
+133 
-138 ETHEMH
+138 H

-162 NGVASNAHQA
+162 DGVISNAHQT
-172 NLTNKNPLTPTN
+172 NLPNKNPITPTN
-184 HANNAIKNPTAPTH
+184 HANNAIKNPTTPTH
-198 NAKEPKTLKDIHAL
+198 SAKEPKTLKDIQTL
-212 SQKHDLNASNIQV
+212 SQKHDLNASNIQAAT
-225 GTPLEKKETPL
+225 TPENKTPL

-246 TQTSINHTLAKN
+246 TQTPTNHTLAKN
-258 DSKNTA
+258 DAKNTA

-277 SHNKERTT
+277 SHNKEHAN
-285 PPSNE
+285 PQNNE
-290 KKTPPLREALQ
+290 KKTPPLKEALQ
-301 MNAIKRDKTLSKKKP
+301 MNAIKRDKTLSKKKS
-316 EKTPTKTQTTAA
+316 EKTPIHAKAQTTAPSI

-342 LMPLIGANPPNDNAP
+342 LMPLIGANPPPNDNIP
-357 TPLEKEEKAKEVS
+357 TLLEKEETAKEAS
-370 ENKEKTKESNN
+370 DNKEKTKETN
-381 SAQSAQN
+381 SSTQNAQN
-388 AQASDKTSE
+388 TQASDKTSE
-397 NKSAAPK
+397 NKSVTPK

-423 PMSRISMDL
+423 PMSKISMDL

-499 PLREPFK
+499 QLREPFK
-506 EQESTPLKEN
+506 EQELTPLKEN
-516 ALKSYQENTDNENKE
+516 ALKSYQENTDHENQE

>member
-1 MPSFVNP
+1 MPSPINP
-8 IHTNANALNSGT
+8 IHTNASANANALNSGA
-20 KNEVKDTKN
+20 KNGVKDTKN
-29 APKSASKDF
+29 APRSASKDF
-38 NKILNQKISKDK
+38 SKILNQKISKDK
-50 TAPKENPN
+50 TAPKENPS
-58 ALKATPKDAKEDAKE
+58 ALKATPKDAKENAKEDAKE
-73 LEKTPTPHH
+73 LEKTPTPQP

-104 KTTASHEAQH
+104 KTTASHEAQN
-114 ETHEP
+114 ETHE
-119 TLKDL
+119 
-124 LNHKKTTAS
+124 N
-133 HEAQH
+133 
-138 ETHEMH
+138 H

-162 NGVASNAHQA
+162 NEITSNAHQVS
-172 NLTNKNPLTPTN
+172 LTNKNPLTPTN
-184 HANNAIKNPTAPTH
+184 HAIKNPTAPTH
-198 NAKEPKTLKDIHAL
+198 NAKDPKTLKDIQTL

-246 TQTSINHTLAKN
+246 TQTGINHTLAKN

-316 EKTPTKTQTTAA
+316 EKTPTKTQTTAPRTA
-328 TPENAPKIPLKTPP
+328 PENAPKIPLKTPP

-357 TPLEKEEKAKEVS
+357 TPLEKEEKTKEVS
-370 ENKEKTKESNN
+370 ENKEKTKESTN
-381 SAQSAQN
+381 STQSAQN
-388 AQASDKTSE
+388 TQASDKTSE

-441 VTIQKVGKNLKVSVI
+441 VIIQKVGKNLKVSVI

-499 PLREPFK
+499 SLREPFK

>member
-1 MPSFVNP
+1 MPSPINP
-8 IHTNANALNSGT
+8 IHTNANTNALNSGA
-20 KNEVKDTKN
+20 KNEDTKN

-38 NKILNQKISKDK
+38 SKILNQKISKDK
-50 TAPKENPN
+50 TAPKESPN
-58 ALKATPKDAKEDAKE
+58 ALKATPKNSKEGAKEDAKE

-114 ETHEP
+114 EIHE
-119 TLKDL
+119 
-124 LNHKKTTAS
+124 N
-133 HEAQH
+133 
-138 ETHEMH
+138 H

-149 TPNETLNKNEKKP
+149 TPNETSNKNEKKP
-162 NGVASNAHQA
+162 NGVASSAHQA

-184 HANNAIKNPTAPTH
+184 HANKSPTAPTH
-198 NAKEPKTLKDIHAL
+198 NAKEPKTLKDIQTL

-225 GTPLEKKETPL
+225 TTPLEKKETPL
-236 NASDQLALKT
+236 KTSDQLALKT

-258 DSKNTA
+258 DAKNTA

-277 SHNKERTT
+277 SHNKDHAT
-285 PPSNE
+285 PPNNE

-301 MNAIKRDKTLSKKKP
+301 MNAIKRDKTLSKKKS
-316 EKTPTKTQTTAA
+316 EKTPIHAKTQTTAQAA

-357 TPLEKEEKAKEVS
+357 TLLEKEEKTKEIS
-370 ENKEKTKESNN
+370 ENKEKTKESTN
-381 SAQSAQN
+381 STQSTQN
-388 AQASDKTSE
+388 AQASDKASE

-499 PLREPFK
+499 QPKEQLGESFK

-531 TSMQITLY
+531 MSMQITLY